1 MTVEDFPD
9 VEYGHR
15 VHPVLHVLAPV
26 ATIAT
31 VWAAKE
37 VITRVYVRTTGREA
51 PVPSDLGTSWKR
63 AIAWTVVTTSTAAVI
78 EVSLRRLANERQ
90 IVRVLRRRSAEGD
103 GARP

>member
-1 MTVEDFPD
+1 MMVDD
-9 VEYGHR
+9 GVAVEYGHR

-31 VWAAKE
+31 VWAARE
-37 VITRVYVRTTGREA
+37 LITRAYVRTTGREA

-63 AIAWTVVTTSTAAVI
+63 AIAWTVITTSTAAVI

-90 IVRVLRRRSAEGD
+90 AVRVLRRGPAVDD
-103 GARP
+103 GS